1 MKKKTVILFI
11 VFHALLQ
18 GVLYAGQEKGSSSK
32 KTEETTFVVSLHC
45 AACKTKIE
53 NNIPFEKGVKD
64 VNVDLDLDK
73 KEVTVIYN
81 PNKTTVEKLKK
92 AIEDLGYRC
101 DVKQDKNKQPDE
113 K

>member
-1 MKKKTVILFI
+1 MKKKTVILFV
-11 VFHALLQ
+11 VFHALFQ
-18 GVLYAGQEKGSSSK
+18 GVLYAGQEKGSSAK
-32 KTEETTFVVSLHC
+32 KTEETTFVVNLHC

-53 NNIPFEKGVKD
+53 SNIPFEKGVKD
-64 VNVDLDLDK
+64 VNVDLDK
-73 KEVTVIYN
+73 KKVTVIYN

-101 DVKQDKNKQPDE
+101 DVKQDKNKQSDE

>member
-11 VFHALLQ
+11 VFQVLLQ
-18 GVLYAGQEKGSSSK
+18 GILYAGQEKSSSPK

-64 VNVDLDLDK
+64 VNVDLDK

-92 AIEDLGYRC
+92 AIEELGYRC